1 MLRTVIASIIL
12 IATLITSFFLLLWV
26 FTTDFDRWF
35 YQWLLIGAIVF
46 LLGAGI
52 VLSALLFERAIRERQ
67 EQEM

>member
-1 MLRTVIASIIL
+1 MVIATIIL

-26 FTTDFDRWF
+26 FGQDFDRWF
-35 YQWLLIGAIVF
+35 YQWLLVGAIVF

-52 VLSALLFERAIRERQ
+52 VLSALLYERAIRERQ